1 MKKIL
6 TAMVLSLL
14 LVLGACSPASLS
26 YLDQVS
32 KTSKWTNYTQEGKVT
47 VKIET
52 KDDDGKD
59 INVTI
64 PAEFKATAEGIKGK
78 VDVKY
83 DLKSLKETLN
93 KTSDEPELDIE
104 IPDKIDLTLF
114 TDGTKI
120 AVKKSDILGL
130 LGKEAPKELKDVKEE
145 YLGFDST
152 GQEDMDQ
159 KKLEEYVKSEEF
171 KTDMLKLIKDG
182 LDGFKASKEMTV
194 EKNTYTYEATLEE
207 ALDDFEDAVETLA
220 KNRDKVATTVA
231 DMAAK
236 MGYKDVTVDKVK
248 TELAKIKSDD
258 LDDALDSDDELKDSK
273 VKFSTTFGENTM
285 DQCFSMKFKIKDLG
299 TVSVETT
306 TKTVK
311 DDKAKVSYPTSVKY
325 YTQEDLM
332 KSVAPN
338 QGPMFLVTLND
349 DFVEFEDVQP
359 IIKDNRT
366 LVPFRAILEKAGA
379 KVDWNQEDKK
389 VTAELDGKKIEM
401 TIGQKKIMV
410 DGKEVELDVAPMIK
424 EGRTLIPLRG
434 MFENLGFEVEYEK
447 VGQIHSIEIE
457 K

>member
-52 KDDDGKD
+52 KDDNGKD

-78 VDVKY
+78 VEVKY
-83 DLKSLKETLN
+83 DLKSFKETLN
-93 KTSDEPELDIE
+93 KTSDKPELGIE
-104 IPDKIDLTLF
+104 IPDKIDLTLY

-130 LGKEAPKELKDVKEE
+130 LGKDAPKELKDVKEE

-171 KTDMLKLIKDG
+171 KADMIKLVKEG

-194 EKNTYTYEATLEE
+194 DKNTYTYEATLKE
-207 ALDDFEDAVETLA
+207 ALDDFEDAVEALA
-220 KNRDKVATTVA
+220 KNRDKVAATVA

-236 MGYKDVTVDKVK
+236 MGYKDVTVEKVK
-248 TELAKIKSDD
+248 TELAKIKADD
-258 LDDALDSDDELKDSK
+258 LDDTLDSDDSLKDSK

-285 DQCFSMKFKIKDLG
+285 EQTFSMTFKMKDLG
-299 TVSVETT
+299 KVSVEAT

-311 DDKAKVSYPTSVKY
+311 DDKAKVNYPTSVKY

-332 KSVAPN
+332 KSVSPN

-379 KVDWNQEDKK
+379 KVDWNQEAKK

-434 MFENLGFEVEYEK
+434 MFENLGFKVEYEK
-447 VGQIHSIEIE
+447 TGQIHSIEIE

>member
-6 TAMVLSLL
+6 TAIVLSLL

-32 KTSKWTNYTQEGKVT
+32 KTSKWTNYTQEGNVT

-59 INVTI
+59 LNITI
-64 PAEFKATAEGIKGK
+64 PAEFKSTAEGVKGK
-78 VDVKY
+78 VDIKY
-83 DLKSLKETLN
+83 DLKSLKESLESVIEN
-93 KTSDEPELDIE
+93 PESNLDLPDEL
-104 IPDKIDLTLF
+104 KLTVF
-114 TDGTKI
+114 ANGTKI
-120 AVKKSDILGL
+120 AVKKSDIMQLGDDIVPNEI
-130 LGKEAPKELKDVKEE
+130 KNIKEE
-145 YLGFDST
+145 YIGFDST

-159 KKLEEYVKSEEF
+159 KKLEEYVKSEEV

-194 EKNTYTYEATLEE
+194 NKNTYTYEATLED

-248 TELAKIKSDD
+248 TELAKIDADD

-285 DQCFSMKFKIKDLG
+285 DQSFSMKFKIKDLG
-299 TVSVETT
+299 TVSVEAT

-311 DDKAKVSYPTSVKY
+311 DEKAKVSYPTSVKY

-338 QGPMFLVTLND
+338 QGPMFIVSLED
-349 DFVEFEDVQP
+349 DIVEFEDVQP
-359 IIKDNRT
+359 IIKDSRT

-379 KVDWNQEDKK
+379 KVDWNQENKK

-410 DGKEVELDVAPMIK
+410 DGKEVELDVAPMVK

>member
-52 KDDDGKD
+52 KDDKGKD
-59 INVTI
+59 LNVTI
-64 PAEFKATAEGIKGK
+64 PAEFKATAEGVKGK
-78 VDVKY
+78 VDIKY
-83 DLKSLKETLN
+83 DLKSFKETLN
-93 KTSDEPELDIE
+93 KTSDKPELGIE
-104 IPDKIDLTLF
+104 IPDKIDLTLL

-130 LGKEAPKELKDVKEE
+130 LGKDAPKELKDVKEE

-152 GQEDMDQ
+152 GQEDMDS

-171 KTDMLKLIKDG
+171 KTDMIKLVKEG

-194 EKNTYTYEATLEE
+194 DKNTYTYEATLKE
-207 ALDDFEDAVETLA
+207 ALDDFEDAVEALA

-236 MGYKDVTVDKVK
+236 MGYKDVTVEKVK
-248 TELAKIKSDD
+248 TELAKIKADD

-273 VKFSTTFGENTM
+273 VKFSTTFGENTI
-285 DQCFSMKFKIKDLG
+285 DQTFSMTFKMDKVG
-299 TVSVETT
+299 KVSFEAS
-306 TKTVK
+306 TKTVR
-311 DDKAKVSYPTSVKY
+311 DDKAKVNYPTSVKY

-332 KSVAPN
+332 KSVTPN

-379 KVDWNQEDKK
+379 KVDWNQEAKK

-434 MFENLGFEVEYEK
+434 MFENLGFKVEYEK
-447 VGQIHSIEIE
+447 TGQLHSIEIE

>member
-52 KDDDGKD
+52 KDDNGKD

-83 DLKSLKETLN
+83 DLKSLKESLKSVIEN
-93 KTSDEPELDIE
+93 PESNLDLPDEL
-104 IPDKIDLTLF
+104 KVTVF
-114 TDGTKI
+114 ANGTKI
-120 AVKKSDILGL
+120 AVKKSDIMQLGEDIVPSEI
-130 LGKEAPKELKDVKEE
+130 KNIKEE
-145 YLGFDST
+145 YIGFDST

-171 KTDMLKLIKDG
+171 KADMLKLIKDG
-182 LDGFKASKEMTV
+182 LDGFKASKEMKV

-220 KNRDKVATTVA
+220 KNRDKVAATVA
-231 DMAAK
+231 NMAAK
-236 MGYKDVTVDKVK
+236 MGYKDVTAEKVK
-248 TELAKIKSDD
+248 TELAKLDADD
-258 LDDALDSDDELKDSK
+258 LDDALDSDDEFKDSK

-285 DQCFSMKFKIKDLG
+285 DQSFNITIKIKDLG
-299 TVSVETT
+299 TFTVEAT

-338 QGPMFLVTLND
+338 QGPMFIVSLED
-349 DFVEFEDVQP
+349 DIVEFEDVQP

>member
-47 VKIET
+47 VKIEA

-83 DLKSLKETLN
+83 DLKSFKETLK

-171 KTDMLKLIKDG
+171 KADMLKLIKDG

-194 EKNTYTYEATLEE
+194 DKNTYTYEATLEE

-220 KNRDKVATTVA
+220 KNRDKVAATVA

-258 LDDALDSDDELKDSK
+258 LDDAFDSDDELKDSK

-285 DQCFSMKFKIKDLG
+285 DQCFNITFKIKDLG
-299 TVSVETT
+299 KVSVEAT

>member
-1 MKKIL
+1 
-6 TAMVLSLL
+6 MVLSLL

-32 KTSKWTNYTQEGKVT
+32 KTSKWTNYTQEGNVT

-93 KTSDEPELDIE
+93 KTSDEPELGIE

-120 AVKKSDILGL
+120 AVKKSDILSL

-171 KTDMLKLIKDG
+171 KADMLKLIKDG
-182 LDGFKASKEMTV
+182 LDGFKASKEMKV
-194 EKNTYTYEATLEE
+194 DKNTYTYEATLEE

-220 KNRDKVATTVA
+220 KNRDKVAATVA

-285 DQCFSMKFKIKDLG
+285 DQTFNITFKIKDLG
-299 TVSVETT
+299 KVSVEAT

-338 QGPMFLVTLND
+338 QGPMFIVSLED
-349 DFVEFEDVQP
+349 DIVEFEDVQP

-379 KVDWNQEDKK
+379 KVDWNQEAKK

>member
-1 MKKIL
+1 
-6 TAMVLSLL
+6 MVLSLL

-52 KDDDGKD
+52 KDDKGKD
-59 INVTI
+59 LNITI
-64 PAEFKATAEGIKGK
+64 PAEFNATAEGVKGK
-78 VDVKY
+78 VEVKY
-83 DLKSLKETLN
+83 DLKSLKESLKSIIENPKSNLDLPDELN
-93 KTSDEPELDIE
+93 
-104 IPDKIDLTLF
+104 LTMF

-120 AVKKSDILGL
+120 AVKKSDILK
-130 LGKEAPKELKDVKEE
+130 LGEDIAPGEIKNIKEE
-145 YLGFDST
+145 YVGFDST
-152 GQEDMDQ
+152 GQEDMDS

-171 KTDMLKLIKDG
+171 KADMLKLIKEG

-194 EKNTYTYEATLEE
+194 EKNTYTYEATLKE
-207 ALDDFEDAVETLA
+207 ALDDFEDAVEAIA
-220 KNRDKVATTVA
+220 KNRDKVAATVA
-231 DMAAK
+231 NMAAK
-236 MGYKDVTVDKVK
+236 MGYKDVTAEKVK
-248 TELAKIKSDD
+248 TELAKIKADE
-258 LDDALDSDDELKDSK
+258 LDKAFDSDDSLKDSK

-285 DQCFSMKFKIKDLG
+285 EQNFSIKFKLEDFG
-299 TVSVETT
+299 TVSVEAS
-306 TKTVK
+306 TKTVR
-311 DDKAKVSYPTSVKY
+311 DDKAKVNYPASVKY
-325 YTQEDLM
+325 YTQKDLM
-332 KSVAPN
+332 KSVVPN

-359 IIKDNRT
+359 IIKDSRT

-379 KVDWNQEDKK
+379 KVEWNQEAKK

-434 MFENLGFEVEYEK
+434 MFENLGFKVEYEK
-447 VGQIHSIEIE
+447 TGQLHSIEIE

>member
-1 MKKIL
+1 
-6 TAMVLSLL
+6 MVLSLL

-47 VKIET
+47 VKIEA

-59 INVTI
+59 LNVTI

-78 VDVKY
+78 VDIKY

-93 KTSDEPELDIE
+93 KTSDKPELGIE

-130 LGKEAPKELKDVKEE
+130 LGEEAPKELKDVKEE

-171 KTDMLKLIKDG
+171 KADMLTLIKDG

-194 EKNTYTYEATLEE
+194 DKNTYTYEATLEE

-285 DQCFSMKFKIKDLG
+285 DQCFNITFKIKDLG
-299 TVSVETT
+299 KVSVEAT

>member
-52 KDDDGKD
+52 KDDNGKD

-64 PAEFKATAEGIKGK
+64 PAEFKATAEGVKGK
-78 VDVKY
+78 VDIKY

-93 KTSDEPELDIE
+93 KSSDKPELGIE
-104 IPDKIDLTLF
+104 FPDKIDLTLF

-130 LGKEAPKELKDVKEE
+130 LGKDAPKELKDVKEE

-152 GQEDMDQ
+152 GQEDMDS

-171 KTDMLKLIKDG
+171 KADMIKLVKEG

-194 EKNTYTYEATLEE
+194 DKNTYTYEATLKE
-207 ALDDFEDAVETLA
+207 ALDDFEDAVEALA

-236 MGYKDVTVDKVK
+236 MGYKDVTAEKVK
-248 TELAKIKSDD
+248 TELAKIKADD

-273 VKFSTTFGENTM
+273 VKFSTTFGENTV
-285 DQCFSMKFKIKDLG
+285 DQTFSMTFKMDKVG
-299 TVSVETT
+299 KVSVEAS
-306 TKTVK
+306 TKTVR
-311 DDKAKVSYPTSVKY
+311 DDKAKVNYPTSVKY

-332 KSVAPN
+332 KSVTPN

-379 KVDWNQEDKK
+379 KVDWNQEAKK

-434 MFENLGFEVEYEK
+434 MFENLGFKVGYEK
-447 VGQIHSIEIE
+447 TGQLHSIEIE

>member
-6 TAMVLSLL
+6 TAIVLSLL

-32 KTSKWTNYTQEGKVT
+32 KTSKWTNYTQEGNVT

-93 KTSDEPELDIE
+93 KTSDEPKLGIE

-171 KTDMLKLIKDG
+171 KADMLKLIKDG

-220 KNRDKVATTVA
+220 KNRDKVAATVA

-273 VKFSTTFGENTM
+273 VRFSTTFGENTM
-285 DQCFSMKFKIKDLG
+285 DQCFNITFKIKDLG
-299 TVSVETT
+299 KVSVEAT

-338 QGPMFLVTLND
+338 QGPMFIVSLED
-349 DFVEFEDVQP
+349 DIVEFEDVQP

>member
-32 KTSKWTNYTQEGKVT
+32 KTSKWTNYTQEGNVT

-78 VDVKY
+78 VDIKY

-171 KTDMLKLIKDG
+171 KADMLKLIKDG

-220 KNRDKVATTVA
+220 KNRDKVAATFA

-236 MGYKDVTVDKVK
+236 MGYKDVTDDKVK

-258 LDDALDSDDELKDSK
+258 LDDAFDSDDELKDSK

-285 DQCFSMKFKIKDLG
+285 DQCFSIKFKIKDLG
-299 TVSVETT
+299 TVSVEAT

-338 QGPMFLVTLND
+338 QGPMFIVSLED
-349 DFVEFEDVQP
+349 DIVEFEDVQP
-359 IIKDNRT
+359 IIKDSRT

-410 DGKEVELDVAPMIK
+410 DGKEVQLDVAPMIK

>member
-1 MKKIL
+1 
-6 TAMVLSLL
+6 MVLSLL

-32 KTSKWTNYTQEGKVT
+32 KTSKWTNYTQEGNVK

-93 KTSDEPELDIE
+93 KTSDKPELGIK
-104 IPDKIDLTLF
+104 IPDKIDLTLY

-171 KTDMLKLIKDG
+171 KADMLKLIKDG
-182 LDGFKASKEMTV
+182 LDGFKASKEMKV

-248 TELAKIKSDD
+248 TELAKIKADD

-285 DQCFSMKFKIKDLG
+285 DQCFNITFKIKDLG
-299 TVSVETT
+299 KVSVEAT

-379 KVDWNQEDKK
+379 KVGWNQEDKK

>member
-32 KTSKWTNYTQEGKVT
+32 KTSKWTNYTQEGHVT

-59 INVTI
+59 LNITI
-64 PAEFKATAEGIKGK
+64 PAEFKSTAEGVKGK
-78 VDVKY
+78 VDIKY
-83 DLKSLKETLN
+83 DLKSLKESLQSVIEN
-93 KTSDEPELDIE
+93 PESNLDLPDEL
-104 IPDKIDLTLF
+104 KLTVF
-114 TDGTKI
+114 ANGTKI
-120 AVKKSDILGL
+120 AVKKSDILQ
-130 LGKEAPKELKDVKEE
+130 LGDDIVPNEIKNIKEE
-145 YLGFDST
+145 YIGFDST

-171 KTDMLKLIKDG
+171 KADMLKLIKDG

-194 EKNTYTYEATLEE
+194 EKNTYNYEATLEE

>member
-1 MKKIL
+1 
-6 TAMVLSLL
+6 MVLSLL

-47 VKIET
+47 VKIEA
-52 KDDDGKD
+52 KDDNGKD

-78 VDVKY
+78 VEVKY
-83 DLKSLKETLN
+83 DLKSFKETLN
-93 KTSDEPELDIE
+93 KTSDKHELGIE
-104 IPDKIDLTLF
+104 IPDKIDLTLY

-171 KTDMLKLIKDG
+171 KTDMIKLVKDG

-194 EKNTYTYEATLEE
+194 DKNTYTYEATLKE

-220 KNRDKVATTVA
+220 KNRDKVAATVA
-231 DMAAK
+231 DMAVK
-236 MGYKDVTVDKVK
+236 MGYKDVTVEKVK
-248 TELAKIKSDD
+248 TELAKIDSDK

-285 DQCFSMKFKIKDLG
+285 DQCFSMTFKMDKVG
-299 TVSVETT
+299 KVSVEAT
-306 TKTVK
+306 TKTVR
-311 DDKAKVSYPTSVKY
+311 DDKAKVSYPASVKY

-332 KSVAPN
+332 KSVTPN

-379 KVDWNQEDKK
+379 KVDWNQEAKK

-434 MFENLGFEVEYEK
+434 MFENLGFKVEYEK
-447 VGQIHSIEIE
+447 TGQIHSIEIE

>member
-47 VKIET
+47 VKIEA
-52 KDDDGKD
+52 KDDNGKD

-78 VDVKY
+78 VEVKY
-83 DLKSLKETLN
+83 DLKSFKETLN
-93 KTSDEPELDIE
+93 KTSDKPELGIE
-104 IPDKIDLTLF
+104 IPDKIDLTLY

-130 LGKEAPKELKDVKEE
+130 LGKDAPKELKDVKEE

-171 KTDMLKLIKDG
+171 KTDMIKLIKDG

-194 EKNTYTYEATLEE
+194 DKNTYTYEATLKE

-220 KNRDKVATTVA
+220 KNRDKVAATVA

-248 TELAKIKSDD
+248 TELAKIDSDK

-285 DQCFSMKFKIKDLG
+285 DQTFSMTFKMDKVG
-299 TVSVETT
+299 KVSVEAT

-311 DDKAKVSYPTSVKY
+311 DDKAKVSYPASVKY

-349 DFVEFEDVQP
+349 DFVEFKDVQP

-379 KVDWNQEDKK
+379 KVDWNQEAKK

-434 MFENLGFEVEYEK
+434 MFENLGFKVEYEK
-447 VGQIHSIEIE
+447 TGQIHSIEIE

>member
-6 TAMVLSLL
+6 TAIVLSLL

-32 KTSKWTNYTQEGKVT
+32 KTSKWTNYTQEGNVT

-93 KTSDEPELDIE
+93 KTSDEPELGIE

-171 KTDMLKLIKDG
+171 KADMLKLIKDG

-220 KNRDKVATTVA
+220 KNRDKVAATVA

-258 LDDALDSDDELKDSK
+258 LDDAFDSDDELKDSK

-285 DQCFSMKFKIKDLG
+285 DQCFNITFKIKDLG
-299 TVSVETT
+299 TVSVEAS

-311 DDKAKVSYPTSVKY
+311 DDKTKVSYPTSVKY

-338 QGPMFLVTLND
+338 QGPMFIVSLED
-349 DFVEFEDVQP
+349 DIVEFEDVQP
-359 IIKDNRT
+359 IIKDSRT

-379 KVDWNQEDKK
+379 KVDWNQENKK

>member
-52 KDDDGKD
+52 KDDKGKD
-59 INVTI
+59 LNVTI
-64 PAEFKATAEGIKGK
+64 PAEFNATAEGVKGK
-78 VDVKY
+78 VDIKY

-93 KTSDEPELDIE
+93 KTSDKPELGIE
-104 IPDKIDLTLF
+104 FPDKIDLTLF

-130 LGKEAPKELKDVKEE
+130 LGKDAPKELKDVKEE

-152 GQEDMDQ
+152 GQEDMDS

-171 KTDMLKLIKDG
+171 KADMIKLVKEG

-194 EKNTYTYEATLEE
+194 DKNTYTYEATLKE
-207 ALDDFEDAVETLA
+207 ALDDFEDAVEALA

-236 MGYKDVTVDKVK
+236 MGYKDVTAEKVK
-248 TELAKIKSDD
+248 TELAKIKADD

-273 VKFSTTFGENTM
+273 VKFSTTFGENTV
-285 DQCFSMKFKIKDLG
+285 DQTFSMTFKMDKVG
-299 TVSVETT
+299 KVSVEAS
-306 TKTVK
+306 TKTVR
-311 DDKAKVSYPTSVKY
+311 DDKAKVNYPTSVKY

-332 KSVAPN
+332 KSVTPN

-379 KVDWNQEDKK
+379 KVDWNQEAKK

-434 MFENLGFEVEYEK
+434 MFENLGFKVEYEK
-447 VGQIHSIEIE
+447 TGQLHSIEIE

>member
-52 KDDDGKD
+52 KDDNGKD
-59 INVTI
+59 LNVTI
-64 PAEFKATAEGIKGK
+64 PAEFKATAEGVKGK
-78 VDVKY
+78 VDIKY
-83 DLKSLKETLN
+83 DLKSFKETLN
-93 KTSDEPELDIE
+93 KTSDKPELGIE
-104 IPDKIDLTLF
+104 IPDKIDLTLL

-120 AVKKSDILGL
+120 AVKKSDIISI
-130 LGKEAPKELKDVKEE
+130 LGKDTPKELKDVKEE

-152 GQEDMDQ
+152 GQEDMDS

-171 KTDMLKLIKDG
+171 KTDMIKLVKDG

-194 EKNTYTYEATLEE
+194 DKNTYTYEATLEE
-207 ALDDFEDAVETLA
+207 ALKDFEGAIKTVA
-220 KNRDKVATTVA
+220 KNGDKVASTVA
-231 DMAAK
+231 DMEAK
-236 MGYKDVTVDKVK
+236 MGYKDVTVEKVK
-248 TELAKIKSDD
+248 TELAKIKADEVENAVKSDD
-258 LDDALDSDDELKDSK
+258 GLKDGK
-273 VKFSTTFGENTM
+273 VKFSTTFGENTI
-285 DQCFSMKFKIKDLG
+285 DQSFNITFKIKDLG
-299 TVSVETT
+299 TVSVEAT

-332 KSVAPN
+332 KSVTPN

-379 KVDWNQEDKK
+379 KVDWNQKAKK

-434 MFENLGFEVEYEK
+434 MFENLGFKVEYEK
-447 VGQIHSIEIE
+447 TGQLHSIEIE

>member
-32 KTSKWTNYTQEGKVT
+32 KTSKWTNYTQEGNVT

-59 INVTI
+59 LNITI
-64 PAEFKATAEGIKGK
+64 PAEFKSTAEGVKGK

-83 DLKSLKETLN
+83 DLKSLKESLQSVIEN
-93 KTSDEPELDIE
+93 PESNLDLPDEL
-104 IPDKIDLTLF
+104 KLTVF
-114 TDGTKI
+114 ANGTKI
-120 AVKKSDILGL
+120 AVKKSDILQ
-130 LGKEAPKELKDVKEE
+130 LGDDIVPNEIKNIKEE
-145 YLGFDST
+145 YIGFDST

-171 KTDMLKLIKDG
+171 KADMLKLIKDG

-194 EKNTYTYEATLEE
+194 EKNTYTYEATLED

-236 MGYKDVTVDKVK
+236 MGYKDVTADKVK

-258 LDDALDSDDELKDSK
+258 LDDAFDSDDELKDSK

-285 DQCFSMKFKIKDLG
+285 DQTFNIKFKIKDLG
-299 TVSVETT
+299 TVSVEAT

-338 QGPMFLVTLND
+338 QGPMFIVSLKD
-349 DFVEFEDVQP
+349 DIVEFEDVQP
-359 IIKDNRT
+359 IIKDSRT

>member
-32 KTSKWTNYTQEGKVT
+32 RTTKWTNYTQEGKVT

-93 KTSDEPELDIE
+93 KTSDEPELGIE

-171 KTDMLKLIKDG
+171 KADMLKLIKDG

-220 KNRDKVATTVA
+220 KNRDKVAATVA

-248 TELAKIKSDD
+248 TELAKIKADD

-285 DQCFSMKFKIKDLG
+285 DQTFNITFKIKDLG
-299 TVSVETT
+299 KVSVEAT

-338 QGPMFLVTLND
+338 QGPMFIVSLED
-349 DFVEFEDVQP
+349 DIVEFEDVQP

-379 KVDWNQEDKK
+379 KVDWNQENKK

>member
-1 MKKIL
+1 
-6 TAMVLSLL
+6 MVLSLL

-47 VKIET
+47 VKIEA
-52 KDDDGKD
+52 KDDNGKD

-78 VDVKY
+78 VDIKY
-83 DLKSLKETLN
+83 DLKSFKETLK
-93 KTSDEPELDIE
+93 KTSDKPELGIE
-104 IPDKIDLTLF
+104 IPDKIDLTLY

-130 LGKEAPKELKDVKEE
+130 LGKDAPKELKDVKEE

-194 EKNTYTYEATLEE
+194 DKNTYTYEATLEE

-220 KNRDKVATTVA
+220 KNRDKVAATVA
-231 DMAAK
+231 DMAVK

-248 TELAKIKSDD
+248 TELAKIDADD
-258 LDDALDSDDELKDSK
+258 LDDIVESDDELKDSK

-285 DQCFSMKFKIKDLG
+285 DQTFSMKFKMEDVG
-299 TVSVETT
+299 TVSVEAT

-311 DDKAKVSYPTSVKY
+311 DDNAKVSYPASVKY

-332 KSVAPN
+332 KSVAKD
-338 QGPMFLVTLND
+338 QGPMFFVTLND
-349 DFVEFEDVQP
+349 DFVEFKDVQP
-359 IIKDNRT
+359 IIKDSRT

-379 KVDWNQEDKK
+379 KVDWNQEEKK

-434 MFENLGFEVEYEK
+434 MFENLGFKVEYEK
-447 VGQIHSIEIE
+447 TGQIHSIEIE

>member
-32 KTSKWTNYTQEGKVT
+32 KTSKWTNYTQEGNVT

-130 LGKEAPKELKDVKEE
+130 LGEEAPKELKDVKEE

-207 ALDDFEDAVETLA
+207 ALDDFEDA
-220 KNRDKVATTVA
+220 VA

>member
-1 MKKIL
+1 
-6 TAMVLSLL
+6 MVLSLL

-32 KTSKWTNYTQEGKVT
+32 KTSKWTNYTQEGNVT

-59 INVTI
+59 LNITI
-64 PAEFKATAEGIKGK
+64 PAEFKSTAECVKGK
-78 VDVKY
+78 VDIKY
-83 DLKSLKETLN
+83 DLKSLKESLQSVIEN
-93 KTSDEPELDIE
+93 PESNLDLPDEL
-104 IPDKIDLTLF
+104 KVTVF
-114 TDGTKI
+114 ANGTKI
-120 AVKKSDILGL
+120 AVKKSDILQ
-130 LGKEAPKELKDVKEE
+130 LGDDIVPNEIKNIKEE
-145 YLGFDST
+145 YIGFDST

-171 KTDMLKLIKDG
+171 KADMLKLIKDG
-182 LDGFKASKEMTV
+182 LDGFKASKEMKV

-220 KNRDKVATTVA
+220 KNRDKVADTVA

-236 MGYKDVTVDKVK
+236 MGYKDVTDDKVK

-285 DQCFSMKFKIKDLG
+285 DQTFNIKFKIKDLG
-299 TVSVETT
+299 TVSVEAT

-338 QGPMFLVTLND
+338 QGPMFIVSLED
-349 DFVEFEDVQP
+349 DIVEFEDVQP
-359 IIKDNRT
+359 IIKDSRT

-379 KVDWNQEDKK
+379 KVDWSQEDKK

>member
-1 MKKIL
+1 
-6 TAMVLSLL
+6 MVLSLL

-47 VKIET
+47 VKIEA
-52 KDDDGKD
+52 KDDNGKD

-78 VDVKY
+78 VEVKY
-83 DLKSLKETLN
+83 DLKSFKETLN
-93 KTSDEPELDIE
+93 KTSDKPELGIE
-104 IPDKIDLTLF
+104 IPDKIDLTLY

-130 LGKEAPKELKDVKEE
+130 LGKDAPKEIKDVKEE

-171 KTDMLKLIKDG
+171 KTDMIKLIKDG

-194 EKNTYTYEATLEE
+194 DKNTYTYEATLKE

-220 KNRDKVATTVA
+220 KNRDKVAATVA
-231 DMAAK
+231 DMAVK
-236 MGYKDVTVDKVK
+236 MGYKDVTVEKVK
-248 TELAKIKSDD
+248 TELAKIDSDK

-285 DQCFSMKFKIKDLG
+285 DQCFSMTFKMDKVG
-299 TVSVETT
+299 KVSVEAT
-306 TKTVK
+306 TKTVR
-311 DDKAKVSYPTSVKY
+311 DDKAKVSYPASVKY

-332 KSVAPN
+332 KSVTPN

-379 KVDWNQEDKK
+379 KVDWNQEAKK

-434 MFENLGFEVEYEK
+434 MFENLGFKVEYEK
-447 VGQIHSIEIE
+447 TGQIHSIEIE

>member
-6 TAMVLSLL
+6 TAIVLSLL

-32 KTSKWTNYTQEGKVT
+32 KTSKWTNYTQEGNVT

-93 KTSDEPELDIE
+93 KTSDEPELGIE

-171 KTDMLKLIKDG
+171 KADMLKLIKDG

-220 KNRDKVATTVA
+220 KNRDKVAATVA

-285 DQCFSMKFKIKDLG
+285 DQCFNITFKIKDLG
-299 TVSVETT
+299 KVSVEAT

-338 QGPMFLVTLND
+338 QGPMFIVSLED
-349 DFVEFEDVQP
+349 DIVEFEDVQP

>member
-32 KTSKWTNYTQEGKVT
+32 KTSKWTNYTQEGNVT

-59 INVTI
+59 LNITI
-64 PAEFKATAEGIKGK
+64 PAEFKSTAEGVKGK
-78 VDVKY
+78 VDIKY
-83 DLKSLKETLN
+83 DLKSFKESLQSLIENPESNLDLPDELKVTVFAN
-93 KTSDEPELDIE
+93 
-104 IPDKIDLTLF
+104 
-114 TDGTKI
+114 GTKI
-120 AVKKSDILGL
+120 AVKKSDIMQLGDDIVPN
-130 LGKEAPKELKDVKEE
+130 EIKDIKEE
-145 YLGFDST
+145 YIGFDST

-171 KTDMLKLIKDG
+171 KADMLKLIKDG
-182 LDGFKASKEMTV
+182 LDGFKASKEMKV

-220 KNRDKVATTVA
+220 KNRDKVAATVA

-236 MGYKDVTVDKVK
+236 MGYKDVTDDKVK

-258 LDDALDSDDELKDSK
+258 LDDAFDSDDELKDSK

-285 DQCFSMKFKIKDLG
+285 DQCFNIKFKIKDLG
-299 TVSVETT
+299 TVSVEAT

-332 KSVAPN
+332 KSVTPN

>member
-52 KDDDGKD
+52 KDDKGKD
-59 INVTI
+59 LNITI
-64 PAEFKATAEGIKGK
+64 PAEFKTTAEGVKGK
-78 VDVKY
+78 VDIKY
-83 DLKSLKETLN
+83 DLKSLKESLQSLIEN
-93 KTSDEPELDIE
+93 PESKLDLPDEL
-104 IPDKIDLTLF
+104 KLTVF
-114 TDGTKI
+114 ANGTKI
-120 AVKKSDILGL
+120 AVKKSDILQ
-130 LGKEAPKELKDVKEE
+130 LGEDIVPSEIKNIKEE
-145 YLGFDST
+145 YIGFDSA

-171 KTDMLKLIKDG
+171 KADMLKLIKDG

-220 KNRDKVATTVA
+220 KNRDKVAATVA
-231 DMAAK
+231 NMAAK
-236 MGYKDVTVDKVK
+236 MGYKDVTVEKVK
-248 TELAKIKSDD
+248 TELAKIDSDE
-258 LDDALDSDDELKDSK
+258 LDDAFDSDDELKDSK
-273 VKFSTTFGENTM
+273 VKFSTTFGENTI
-285 DQCFSMKFKIKDLG
+285 DQSFNITLKIKDLG
-299 TVSVETT
+299 TVSVEAT

-311 DDKAKVSYPTSVKY
+311 DDKAKVSYPSSVKY

-332 KSVAPN
+332 KSVTPE
-338 QGPMFLVTLND
+338 QGPMFIVSLED
-349 DFVEFEDVQP
+349 DIVEFEDVQP
-359 IIKDNRT
+359 IIKDSRT

-379 KVDWNQEDKK
+379 KVDWNQEAKK

>member
-1 MKKIL
+1 
-6 TAMVLSLL
+6 MVLSLL

-32 KTSKWTNYTQEGKVT
+32 KTSKWTNYTQEGNVT

-182 LDGFKASKEMTV
+182 LDGFKASKEMKV

-231 DMAAK
+231 NMAAK

-338 QGPMFLVTLND
+338 QGPMFIVSLED
-349 DFVEFEDVQP
+349 DIVEFEDVQP
-359 IIKDNRT
+359 IIKDSRT

-434 MFENLGFEVEYEK
+434 IFENLGFEVEYEK

>member
-32 KTSKWTNYTQEGKVT
+32 KTSKWTNYTQEGNVT

-59 INVTI
+59 LNITI
-64 PAEFKATAEGIKGK
+64 PAEFKSTAEGVKGK
-78 VDVKY
+78 VDIKY
-83 DLKSLKETLN
+83 DLKSLKESLQSVIEN
-93 KTSDEPELDIE
+93 PESNLDLPDEL
-104 IPDKIDLTLF
+104 KLTVF
-114 TDGTKI
+114 ANGTKI
-120 AVKKSDILGL
+120 AVKKSDIMQLGDDIVPNEI
-130 LGKEAPKELKDVKEE
+130 KNIKEE
-145 YLGFDST
+145 YIGFDST

-171 KTDMLKLIKDG
+171 KADMLKLIKDG
-182 LDGFKASKEMTV
+182 LDGFKASKEIKV

-248 TELAKIKSDD
+248 TELAKIKSND

-285 DQCFSMKFKIKDLG
+285 DQSFNITFKIKDLG
-299 TVSVETT
+299 TVSVEAT

-311 DDKAKVSYPTSVKY
+311 DDKAKVSYTTSVKY

-338 QGPMFLVTLND
+338 QGPMFIVSLKD
-349 DFVEFEDVQP
+349 DIVEFEDVQP
-359 IIKDNRT
+359 IIKDSRT

>member
-1 MKKIL
+1 
-6 TAMVLSLL
+6 MVLSLL

-52 KDDDGKD
+52 KDDNGKD
-59 INVTI
+59 LNVTI
-64 PAEFKATAEGIKGK
+64 PAEFKATAEGVKGK
-78 VDVKY
+78 VDIKY
-83 DLKSLKETLN
+83 DLKSFKETLN
-93 KTSDEPELDIE
+93 KTSDKPELGIE
-104 IPDKIDLTLF
+104 IPDKIDLTLL

-120 AVKKSDILGL
+120 AVKKSDIISI
-130 LGKEAPKELKDVKEE
+130 LGKDTPKELKDVKEE

-152 GQEDMDQ
+152 GQEDMDS

-171 KTDMLKLIKDG
+171 KTDMIKLVKDG

-194 EKNTYTYEATLEE
+194 DKNTYTYEATLEE
-207 ALDDFEDAVETLA
+207 ALKDFEGAIKTVA
-220 KNRDKVATTVA
+220 KNGDKVASTVA
-231 DMAAK
+231 DMEAK
-236 MGYKDVTVDKVK
+236 MGYKDVTVEKVK
-248 TELAKIKSDD
+248 TELAKIKADEVENAVKSDD
-258 LDDALDSDDELKDSK
+258 GLKDGK
-273 VKFSTTFGENTM
+273 VKFSTTFGENTI
-285 DQCFSMKFKIKDLG
+285 DQSFNITFKIKDLG
-299 TVSVETT
+299 TVSVEAT

-332 KSVAPN
+332 KSVTPN

-379 KVDWNQEDKK
+379 KVDWNQEAKK

-434 MFENLGFEVEYEK
+434 MFENLGFKVEYEK
-447 VGQIHSIEIE
+447 TGQLHSIEIE

>member
-6 TAMVLSLL
+6 TAMVLLLL

-52 KDDDGKD
+52 KDDKGKD
-59 INVTI
+59 LNVTI
-64 PAEFKATAEGIKGK
+64 PAEFKATAEGVKGK
-78 VDVKY
+78 VDIKY
-83 DLKSLKETLN
+83 DLKSFKETLN
-93 KTSDEPELDIE
+93 KTSDKPELGIE
-104 IPDKIDLTLF
+104 IPDKIDLTLL

-130 LGKEAPKELKDVKEE
+130 LGKDAPKELKDVKEE

-152 GQEDMDQ
+152 GQEDMDS

-171 KTDMLKLIKDG
+171 KTDMIKLVKEG

-194 EKNTYTYEATLEE
+194 DKNTYTYEATLEE
-207 ALDDFEDAVETLA
+207 ALKDFEGAIKTVA
-220 KNRDKVATTVA
+220 KNGDKVASTVA
-231 DMAAK
+231 DMEAK
-236 MGYKDVTVDKVK
+236 MGYKDVTVEKVK
-248 TELAKIKSDD
+248 TELAKIKADEVENAVKSDD
-258 LDDALDSDDELKDSK
+258 GLKDGK
-273 VKFSTTFGENTM
+273 VKFSTTFGENTI
-285 DQCFSMKFKIKDLG
+285 DQSFNITFKIKDLG
-299 TVSVETT
+299 TVSVEAT

-332 KSVAPN
+332 KSVTPN

-379 KVDWNQEDKK
+379 KVDWNQEAKK

-434 MFENLGFEVEYEK
+434 MFENLGFKVEYEK
-447 VGQIHSIEIE
+447 TGQLHSIEIE

>member
-52 KDDDGKD
+52 KDDNGKD
-59 INVTI
+59 LNVTI
-64 PAEFKATAEGIKGK
+64 PAEFKATAEGVKGK
-78 VDVKY
+78 VDIKY
-83 DLKSLKETLN
+83 DLKSFKETLN
-93 KTSDEPELDIE
+93 KTTDKPELGIE
-104 IPDKIDLTLF
+104 IPDKIDLTLL

-120 AVKKSDILGL
+120 AVKKSDIISI
-130 LGKEAPKELKDVKEE
+130 LGKDTPKELKDVKEE

-152 GQEDMDQ
+152 GQEDMDS

-171 KTDMLKLIKDG
+171 KTDMIKLVKDG

-194 EKNTYTYEATLEE
+194 DKNTYTYEATLEE
-207 ALDDFEDAVETLA
+207 ALKDFEGAIKTVA
-220 KNRDKVATTVA
+220 KNGDKVASTVA
-231 DMAAK
+231 DMEAK
-236 MGYKDVTVDKVK
+236 MGYKDVTVEKVK
-248 TELAKIKSDD
+248 TELAKIKADEVENAVKSDD
-258 LDDALDSDDELKDSK
+258 GLKDGK
-273 VKFSTTFGENTM
+273 VKFSTTFGENTI
-285 DQCFSMKFKIKDLG
+285 DQSFNITFKIKDLG
-299 TVSVETT
+299 TVSVEAT

-332 KSVAPN
+332 KSVTPN

-379 KVDWNQEDKK
+379 KVDWNQEAKK

-434 MFENLGFEVEYEK
+434 MFENLGFKVEYEK
-447 VGQIHSIEIE
+447 TGQLHSIEIE

>member
-47 VKIET
+47 VKIEA
-52 KDDDGKD
+52 KDDNGKD

-78 VDVKY
+78 VEVKY
-83 DLKSLKETLN
+83 DLKSFKETLN
-93 KTSDEPELDIE
+93 KTSDKPELGIE
-104 IPDKIDLTLF
+104 IPDKIDLTLY

-130 LGKEAPKELKDVKEE
+130 LGKDAPKELKDVKEE

-171 KTDMLKLIKDG
+171 KADMIKLVKEG

-194 EKNTYTYEATLEE
+194 DKNTYTYEATLKE
-207 ALDDFEDAVETLA
+207 ALDDFENAVEALA

-236 MGYKDVTVDKVK
+236 MGYKDVTAEKVK
-248 TELAKIKSDD
+248 TELAKIKADD

-285 DQCFSMKFKIKDLG
+285 DQCFSMTFKMDKVG
-299 TVSVETT
+299 KVSVEAT

-311 DDKAKVSYPTSVKY
+311 DDKAKVSYPASVKY

-332 KSVAPN
+332 KSVTPN

-379 KVDWNQEDKK
+379 KVDWNQEAKK

-434 MFENLGFEVEYEK
+434 MFENLGFKVEYEK
-447 VGQIHSIEIE
+447 TGQIHSIEIE

>member
-32 KTSKWTNYTQEGKVT
+32 KTSKWTNYTQEGNVT

-52 KDDDGKD
+52 KDDKGKD
-59 INVTI
+59 LNITI
-64 PAEFKATAEGIKGK
+64 PAEFKSTAEDVKGK
-78 VDVKY
+78 VDIKY
-83 DLKSLKETLN
+83 DLKSFKESLKSVIENPESNLDLP
-93 KTSDEPELDIE
+93 DEL
-104 IPDKIDLTLF
+104 KVTVF
-114 TDGTKI
+114 ANGTKI
-120 AVKKSDILGL
+120 AVKKSDILQ
-130 LGKEAPKELKDVKEE
+130 LGDDIVPNEIKDIKEE
-145 YLGFDST
+145 YIGFDSA

-171 KTDMLKLIKDG
+171 KADMLKLIKDG

-220 KNRDKVATTVA
+220 KNRDKVAATVA
-231 DMAAK
+231 NMAAK

-248 TELAKIKSDD
+248 TELAKLDADD
-258 LDDALDSDDELKDSK
+258 LDDALDSDDEFKDSK

-285 DQCFSMKFKIKDLG
+285 DQSFNIKFKIKDLG
-299 TVSVETT
+299 TFTVEAT

-338 QGPMFLVTLND
+338 QGPMFIVSLED
-349 DFVEFEDVQP
+349 DIVEFEDVQP
-359 IIKDNRT
+359 IIKDSRT

-379 KVDWNQEDKK
+379 KVDWNQEAKK

>member
-6 TAMVLSLL
+6 TAIVLSLL

-47 VKIET
+47 VKIEA

-93 KTSDEPELDIE
+93 KTSDEPELGIE

-171 KTDMLKLIKDG
+171 KADMIKLIKDG

-194 EKNTYTYEATLEE
+194 DKNTYTYEATLEE

-220 KNRDKVATTVA
+220 KNRDKVAATVA

-236 MGYKDVTVDKVK
+236 MGYKDVTDDKVK

-258 LDDALDSDDELKDSK
+258 LDDAFDSDDELKDSK

-285 DQCFSMKFKIKDLG
+285 DQTFNIKFKIKDLG
-299 TVSVETT
+299 TVSVEAT

-338 QGPMFLVTLND
+338 QGPMFIVSLED
-349 DFVEFEDVQP
+349 DIVEFEDVQP
-359 IIKDNRT
+359 IIKDSRT

-379 KVDWNQEDKK
+379 KVDWSQEDKK

>member
-1 MKKIL
+1 
-6 TAMVLSLL
+6 MVLSLL

-47 VKIET
+47 VKIEA
-52 KDDDGKD
+52 KDDNGKD

-64 PAEFKATAEGIKGK
+64 PAEFKATAEGVKGK
-78 VDVKY
+78 VDIKY
-83 DLKSLKETLN
+83 DLKSFKETLN
-93 KTSDEPELDIE
+93 KTSDKPELGIE
-104 IPDKIDLTLF
+104 IPDKIDLTLY

-120 AVKKSDILGL
+120 AVKKSDIVGL
-130 LGKEAPKELKDVKEE
+130 LGKKAPKELKDVKEE

-171 KTDMLKLIKDG
+171 KADMIKLVKEG

-194 EKNTYTYEATLEE
+194 DKNTYTYEATLKE
-207 ALDDFEDAVETLA
+207 ALDDFEDAVEALA

-236 MGYKDVTVDKVK
+236 MGYKDVTAEKVK
-248 TELAKIKSDD
+248 TELAKIKADD

-285 DQCFSMKFKIKDLG
+285 DQTFSMTFKMDKVG
-299 TVSVETT
+299 KVSVEAS

-311 DDKAKVSYPTSVKY
+311 DDKAKVSYPASVKY

-379 KVDWNQEDKK
+379 KVDWNQEAKK

-401 TIGQKKIMV
+401 TIAQKKIMV

-434 MFENLGFEVEYEK
+434 MFENLGFKVEYEK
-447 VGQIHSIEIE
+447 TGQIHSIEIE